1 MGKFVN
7 SRSDSQLHDR
17 GGKLEEASG
26 PEAILRQIKD
36 MTLLTGPGHQ
46 LELPDKIRRNLALF
60 REGLAVVRAGFV
72 NSTSVILTLQRAERM
87 GMSSIKV
94 MEVPGE
100 IIDTIYAQMSKID
113 VSRIISNDSRLGGGP
128 DEEEH
133 VRKLVLE
140 RQRSLARIIAA
151 AARVKASD
159 VHMRV
164 LANESEVKFRV
175 NGRMREYSR
184 VGTIEGQE
192 MVRAAFAVASGQGA
206 TGTDSTFQQGAMFP
220 RSGLLPNSVEMLR
233 LQYTPTSDSRGALVM
248 RIKYVGSNTD
258 TDVDSLGYSA
268 EQAADLRKMRLKT
281 NGMYIFAGKVSSGK
295 TTTLQ
300 RCLNAMYIEK
310 RKEITIYAAEDPKE
324 LELPGAIQAQISAGK
339 DANEAFKLAMKA
351 ALRSDPN
358 VIVLGEIRS
367 EELTSMAIEA
377 AKTGHALWSTVHA
390 GSALGILN
398 RLINLGAD
406 REDLKDSKTV
416 GGLIYQRLLGIMCPL
431 CRVPFESATKAGTL
445 DPELAE
451 RFCRLTEQ
459 RSDTLYVRGSGC
471 PNCLMGLV
479 GRTVVAETIRPDAK
493 LLEIYMSESRL
504 KAEKYWLTG
513 REDGGLGGTPVL
525 HHALVKVGAGIIDIN
540 EVEEEVDL
548 VENYEHELGH
558 LIPRLRRD
566 IQALCALEEQV

>member
-1 MGKFVN
+1 MN
-7 SRSDSQLHDR
+7 SKSDSQLPDSA
-17 GGKLEEASG
+17 EFVEG
-26 PEAILRQIKD
+26 PLGPSKILTRVKD
-36 MTLLTGPGHQ
+36 MTLLTGPGQQ
-46 LELPDKIRRNLALF
+46 LELAEKFRAHLALF
-60 REGLAVVRAGFV
+60 REGIAVVQAGLG
-72 NSTSVILTLQRAERM
+72 NSTLVVLTLQRAERM
-87 GMSSIKV
+87 GIANV
-94 MEVPGE
+94 RLIEVPAGV
-100 IIDTIYAQMSKID
+100 IDKIYAQAASND
-113 VSRIISNDSRLGGGP
+113 ASRIGPAGRLLTGGP
-128 DEEEH
+128 QEEEH

-164 LANESEVKFRV
+164 LVDETEIKFRV
-175 NGRMREYSR
+175 NGRMREHSK
-184 VGTIEGQE
+184 VGAIEGQE

-220 RSGLLPNSVEMLR
+220 KSGLLPSSVEMLR
-233 LQYTPTSDSRGALVM
+233 LQYTPTSDSRGGLVM
-248 RIKYVGSNTD
+248 RLKYVGSNND
-258 TDVDSLGYSA
+258 TDVDSLGYAA

-281 NGMYIFAGKVSSGK
+281 NGMYILAGKVSSGK

-300 RCLNAMYIEK
+300 RCLNAMYLEK
-310 RKEITIYAAEDPKE
+310 RREITIYAAEDPRE

-406 REDLKDSKTV
+406 REDLKDPKTV
-416 GGLIYQRLLGIMCPL
+416 SGLIYQRLLGVMCSR
-431 CRVPFESATKAGTL
+431 CRVPFRTATQVGVL

-451 RFCRLTEQ
+451 RFCRLSEQ
-459 RSDTLYVRGSGC
+459 RVDELFVRGPGC
-471 PNCLMGLV
+471 PNCFMGLV
-479 GRTVVAETIRPDAK
+479 GRTVVAETIRPDAR

-504 KAEKYWLTG
+504 KAERYWLTA
-513 REDGGLGGTPVL
+513 REEGGLGGTPVL
-525 HHALVKVGAGIIDIN
+525 HHALAKVGAGIIDIN

-548 VENYEHELGH
+548 VENYERELAH
-558 LIPRLRRD
+558 LIPKLRKD
-566 IQALCALEEQV
+566 IRTLLTMGGNG